1 VLRDAKVRFHG
12 EPVAL
17 VVAESFEAARSAAH
31 LVKLSYAPEAAQ
43 VDLEANLPQAYKP
56 AKVGPGFASDTA
68 VGDFESGFAAS
79 AVRIDSVY
87 RLGYQNHNPM
97 EPHAALAVWDDD
109 RLTVYAS
116 QQRIANVRESL
127 ASTLQIAAEKVRVIS
142 RYVGGGFGSKLPM
155 NAEVVLA
162 ALAAYRLRRP
172 VKLAQTRQ
180 QMFSSTSHR
189 PAFQQRI
196 RLGASADG
204 RLTAI
209 AHEVWSQTARFD
221 EFAEQAAVFTRS
233 LYAAPNRLTRHRL
246 VPLDMQHGETMRAPG
261 EAPGRLAFETAMDEL
276 AVALQLDPVEL
287 RIRNEPAIDPEQQ
300 IPFSSR
306 KLIECLQVGAR
317 RFGWDQRP
325 KTPASRHEGRQSIGY
340 GMSVGIRP
348 NKIGKAAARVALRPD
363 AGVTALLDMTDIGTG
378 SYTIL
383 TQVVA
388 EVLGVAIADVKV
400 ELGDSEFPM
409 TTGSGGSLGA
419 GSAGSALYNACMTLR
434 ELIVATAVADPR
446 SSLHGIAAGDVVF
459 RDGRLSAGALSE
471 PLAQIA
477 ARAQPGLLQAEGSVA
492 PGDTYRR
499 YSQHSFAA
507 YYAEVQVDVD
517 TAEIRVR
524 RMLGVFDAGRILN
537 AKTARSQLI
546 GGMVWGISAALH
558 EEGIVD
564 WRHGHFVNHDLA
576 SYHVPV
582 HADIPDIDVVL
593 LDGNDVNSNPLG
605 SKGLGE
611 LGICGSG
618 AAIANA
624 VYNATGARVR
634 SFPIALESVVAEL
647 TRLQK
652 A

>member
-1 VLRDAKVRFHG
+1 VATTTTYDPNTSSKLEAPRVVGQPLNRVDGMAKVTGKATYAYEHAVASATVYGFIVGATIARGSIVDIDTRAAERAPGVLLVLTHRNAPAQAPFGPPVVDNRMSRARPVLRDAKVRFHG

-261 EAPGRLAFETAMDEL
+261 
-276 AVALQLDPVEL
+276 
-287 RIRNEPAIDPEQQ
+287 
-300 IPFSSR
+300 
-306 KLIECLQVGAR
+306 
-317 RFGWDQRP
+317 
-325 KTPASRHEGRQSIGY
+325 
-340 GMSVGIRP
+340 
-348 NKIGKAAARVALRPD
+348 
-363 AGVTALLDMTDIGTG
+363 
-378 SYTIL
+378 
-383 TQVVA
+383 
-388 EVLGVAIADVKV
+388 
-400 ELGDSEFPM
+400 
-409 TTGSGGSLGA
+409 
-419 GSAGSALYNACMTLR
+419 
-434 ELIVATAVADPR
+434 
-446 SSLHGIAAGDVVF
+446 
-459 RDGRLSAGALSE
+459 
-471 PLAQIA
+471 
-477 ARAQPGLLQAEGSVA
+477 
-492 PGDTYRR
+492 
-499 YSQHSFAA
+499 
-507 YYAEVQVDVD
+507 
-517 TAEIRVR
+517 
-524 RMLGVFDAGRILN
+524 
-537 AKTARSQLI
+537 
-546 GGMVWGISAALH
+546 
-558 EEGIVD
+558 
-564 WRHGHFVNHDLA
+564 
-576 SYHVPV
+576 
-582 HADIPDIDVVL
+582 
-593 LDGNDVNSNPLG
+593 
-605 SKGLGE
+605 
-611 LGICGSG
+611 
-618 AAIANA
+618 
-624 VYNATGARVR
+624 
-634 SFPIALESVVAEL
+634 
-647 TRLQK
+647 
-652 A
+652 